1 MLRFSVGSRC
11 AIDSLCDN
19 FAEQVQHVVRLI
31 FLLRQLIFSTLIAQV
46 SQEGIWHCKY
56 TLLLS
61 VISLILSVIEGDRNA
76 IKSTPFYLLLD
87 QYPLSLTDL
96 YSQLYVTWC
105 PLLPV
110 SDSQLWLQ
118 EAVPKICWSYLNKHL
133 IYEIDPLAICLWYQN
148 NDQVENAYNVHI
160 GFVNYQHLFC
170 THCKATLFRFIIK
183 MMATEKDLFFGHVD
197 TESICFIF
205 FFPFCQLF
213 FQIFERV
220 TVSTK

>member
-19 FAEQVQHVVRLI
+19 FAEQVQHVARLI

-46 SQEGIWHCKY
+46 SQEGILHCKY

-105 PLLPV
+105 PLLPG

-160 GFVNYQHLFC
+160 GFVNYQHLFF
-170 THCKATLFRFIIK
+170 HTLQSNF
-183 MMATEKDLFFGHVD
+183 V
-197 TESICFIF
+197 
-205 FFPFCQLF
+205 
-213 FQIFERV
+213 
-220 TVSTK
+220 

>member
-76 IKSTPFYLLLD
+76 IKSTLFYLLLD

-133 IYEIDPLAICLWYQN
+133 IYEVDPLATCVWYQN

-170 THCKATLFRFIIK
+170 THCKATLFRFISK
-183 MMATEKDLFFGHVD
+183 MMATEKDLFFGLVD
-197 TESICFIF
+197 TESIFFIF

>member
-76 IKSTPFYLLLD
+76 IKSTLFYLLLD

-105 PLLPV
+105 PLLPG

-118 EAVPKICWSYLNKHL
+118 EAAPKIVDLTSTSISFMRLIHL
-133 IYEIDPLAICLWYQN
+133 
-148 NDQVENAYNVHI
+148 
-160 GFVNYQHLFC
+160 LF
-170 THCKATLFRFIIK
+170 AFDIK
-183 MMATEKDLFFGHVD
+183 IMIK
-197 TESICFIF
+197 
-205 FFPFCQLF
+205 
-213 FQIFERV
+213 
-220 TVSTK
+220 